1 MRSPPRP
8 SHLLARILF
17 RTRVDGTVFPGEC
30 HMEPTLLV
38 VIATI
43 VLTASGPSN
52 TYAAK
57 TWNDAITNLPCAA
70 FKNTPDEWWITT
82 GTITL
87 GNGSQT
93 WSNVRVGQQLQA
105 LPGDST

>member
-1 MRSPPRP
+1 
-8 SHLLARILF
+8 
-17 RTRVDGTVFPGEC
+17 
-30 HMEPTLLV
+30 MEPTLLV

-57 TWNDAITNLPCAA
+57 TWDDAITNLPCAA

-105 LPGDST
+105 W